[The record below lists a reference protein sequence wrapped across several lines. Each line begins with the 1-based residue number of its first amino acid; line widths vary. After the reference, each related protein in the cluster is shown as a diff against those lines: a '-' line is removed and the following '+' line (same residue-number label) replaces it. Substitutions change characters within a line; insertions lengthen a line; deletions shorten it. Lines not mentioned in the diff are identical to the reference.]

1 VGGHLI
7 QQIQQIARV
16 AVFGLVL
23 CSAVALVP
31 QRVHSLVS
39 PTTEATGL
47 HLLSVTTS
55 VGTETEASVAVK
67 AQARAETAEVTAEE
81 SARKE
86 AERRAEEQRLAAQR
100 AAAAVQTPAKPP
112 PAVDNYGPGE
122 VQNLIRQL
130 FAPLGPDQVVK
141 ALRVA
146 ACESGYNPRAY
157 NPVGPYYGV
166 FQFTAETFR
175 ATIYGNQDIY
185 SAYYNVAAA
194 AWKVSV
200 SGWGAWGCQ

>member
-1 VGGHLI
+1 V
-7 QQIQQIARV
+7 V
-16 AVFGLVL
+16 VFGLVL
-23 CSAVALVP
+23 CSALAFVP
-31 QRVHSLVS
+31 LRGQSLAPAV
-39 PTTEATGL
+39 PDYHPF
-47 HLLSVTTS
+47 HLLGVTSS
-55 VGTETEASVAVK
+55 VGTETEATVAVR
-67 AQARAETAEVTAEE
+67 AQARAQTAEVSAEE
-81 SARKE
+81 AARRE
-86 AERRAEEQRLAAQR
+86 AEKRAEQERQAAQR
-100 AAAAVQTPAKPP
+100 AAATAAAAAKPQNPPP
-112 PAVDNYGPGE
+112 PAVDNFGPGA
-122 VQNLIRQL
+122 VQDLIRQL

-200 SGWGAWGCQ
+200 SGWSAWGCQ

>member
-1 VGGHLI
+1 MV
-7 QQIQQIARV
+7 
-16 AVFGLVL
+16 VFGLVL
-23 CSAVALVP
+23 CSALAFVP
-31 QRVHSLVS
+31 LRVQSLA
-39 PTTEATGL
+39 PAAPDYHPL
-47 HLLSVTTS
+47 HLLGVTNS
-55 VGTETEASVAVK
+55 VGTETEASVAVR
-67 AQARAETAEVTAEE
+67 AQARAQTAEVSAEE
-81 SARKE
+81 AARRE
-86 AERRAEEQRLAAQR
+86 AEKRAEEERQAAQR
-100 AAAAVQTPAKPP
+100 AAAAAAKPQP
-112 PAVDNYGPGE
+112 PAAPPVDNFGPGA
-122 VQNLIRQL
+122 VQDLIRQL

-200 SGWGAWGCQ
+200 SGWSAWGCQ

>member
-1 VGGHLI
+1 M
-7 QQIQQIARV
+7 
-16 AVFGLVL
+16 
-23 CSAVALVP
+23 
-31 QRVHSLVS
+31 
-39 PTTEATGL
+39 
-47 HLLSVTTS
+47 S

-67 AQARAETAEVTAEE
+67 AQSKAETAEVASEAA
-81 SARKE
+81 ARKE
-86 AERRAEEQRLAAQR
+86 AERKAEDQRLAAHR
-100 AAAAVQTPAKPP
+100 VAAAAAAQNPPKPP
-112 PAVDNYGPGE
+112 PAPVDNYGPGD

-130 FAPLGPDQVVK
+130 FAPLGPDQVAK

-146 ACESGYNPRAY
+146 ACESGFNPRAY